1 MGIDP
6 HDLGVKMNKIKAFI
20 SAGHQVGR
28 PFSLPPLPIHPSDQP
43 YPAVQVKICVLS
55 TKKSRGKSQAL
66 TLQQTALSAM
76 EALQSLPIVVLQLPS
91 RSLKRPD
98 AQTASASEAAADGDE
113 DDAEAEAEED
123 QDQDEDEG
131 RRQQRQAPRSAG
143 GTVSVSPSPPP
154 PVYQMEFMI
163 TPKKTAAAS

>member
-1 MGIDP
+1 M
-6 HDLGVKMNKIKAFI
+6 KI
-20 SAGHQVGR
+20 G
-28 PFSLPPLPIHPSDQP
+28 
-43 YPAVQVKICVLS
+43 VLS

-98 AQTASASEAAADGDE
+98 AQTASASEAAAAADGDE
-113 DDAEAEAEED
+113 DDAEAKAEED

-143 GTVSVSPSPPP
+143 GTVSPPPPP

>member
-1 MGIDP
+1 M
-6 HDLGVKMNKIKAFI
+6 
-20 SAGHQVGR
+20 
-28 PFSLPPLPIHPSDQP
+28 
-43 YPAVQVKICVLS
+43 LS

-98 AQTASASEAAADGDE
+98 AQTASASEAAAADGDE
-113 DDAEAEAEED
+113 DDAEAKAEED